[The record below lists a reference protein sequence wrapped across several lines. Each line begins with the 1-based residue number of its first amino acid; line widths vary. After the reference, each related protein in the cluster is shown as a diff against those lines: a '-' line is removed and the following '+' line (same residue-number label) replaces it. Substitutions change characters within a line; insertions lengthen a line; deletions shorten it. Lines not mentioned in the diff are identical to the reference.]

1 MDENRNQIKILS
13 FEEAEI
19 FRKQGWKAAD
29 LHVHTLCSPDVISA
43 KPMHPEALYK
53 RAREIGMDFVTFTDH
68 DTMEAYDLLGDNLKE
83 IVTGVEIKIKD
94 LEVVGHTIHVN
105 VYDLCQE
112 QFYDLEEI
120 AKQNDLRGFLDYLM
134 RKGLPFIYNHPLW
147 FEPKEKPN
155 LSSIPDLIKLFPV
168 LEYNMQRVNRKNE
181 IVIELAKRYRK
192 GLAASTD
199 SHSGGL
205 GAIYTLARGDCFRD
219 FFENICNGNSY
230 IVVKDLTKQ
239 DLVREMNR
247 WIELIFSRDMF
258 QEAKEYSTGF
268 GYLDKMINILTSKNL
283 RSFPTISS
291 AAKQASYRIS
301 RSGLPALSY
310 LRYENSL
317 LPELEKQLRINVQ
330 IDKLLPP
337 KRGHCLIKTGRRS
350 SAEPKRCKLSISSRQ

>member
-1 MDENRNQIKILS
+1 MDGNRNQTKILS

-68 DTMEAYDLLGDNLKE
+68 DTMEAYDLLSDNLRE

-94 LEVVGHTIHVN
+94 SEVAGHTIHVN

-112 QFYDLEEI
+112 QFYELEEI
-120 AKQNDLRGFLDYLM
+120 AKQGDLTVFLDYLK

-155 LSSIPDLIKLFPV
+155 LASIPDLIKLFPV
-168 LEYNMQRVNRKNE
+168 LEYNRHRLNRKNE
-181 IVIELAKRYRK
+181 IVMELAKRYRK

-199 SHSGGL
+199 SHSGEL
-205 GAIYTLARGDCFRD
+205 GAIYTLARGDCFRE
-219 FFENICNGNSY
+219 FFENICKGNSY
-230 IVVKDLTKQ
+230 IVVKELTKQ
-239 DLVREMNR
+239 DLVQEMNR

-258 QEAKEYSTGF
+258 QEAKEYSTGVR
-268 GYLDKMINILTSKNL
+268 YLDKIINILTSKNL

-291 AAKQASYRIS
+291 AAQRASYRIS
-301 RSGLPALSY
+301 GSGLPALSY
-310 LRYENSL
+310 LKYESSL
-317 LPELEKQLRINVQ
+317 LPELERQLRFDVQ

-337 KRGHCLIKTGRRS
+337 RRGHGQRKIGRRA
-350 SAEPKRCKLSISSRQ
+350 SAEPKLYTLSMPSRE